1 MMLLHFV
8 ELFELDR
15 DANQKKIA
23 TFKLLEGESGTVEIE
38 GDHNHPV
45 VESVQGEGIF
55 DYKYARPGK
64 LHLYDG
70 MSFLENLKYHF
81 RSGYLLATDVEKQI
95 IDPDTQ
101 QADISQ

>member
-1 MMLLHFV
+1 MIEIYFV

-23 TFKLLEGESGTVEIE
+23 TFRLMEESGVVEIE
-38 GDHNHPV
+38 GDHEN
-45 VESVQGEGIF
+45 SIIKSIQWEGIF

-64 LHLYDG
+64 LYPYDG

-81 RSGYLLATDVEKQI
+81 RSGYLLATDVKQQV
-95 IDPDTQ
+95 IDN
-101 QADISQ
+101 